1 MKYADL
7 HMHTSYSDGDYDIKE
22 VIEMAVGA
30 GIKTM
35 AITDHDRADHF
46 EKIKEIGKGFDIRLI
61 KGLEISAYDFESHKK
76 VHIVGLFLPERTPE
90 IDKLNAITNKKREAY
105 HISLLPKLAEDGF
118 DLDYTYLKTFAK
130 NSIIYKSDIFWAM
143 KAKYPERMEGV
154 GFKDIFHEKTTD
166 DLART
171 MGYIPVKDAI
181 EAVNAD
187 GGLSILAHPQE
198 YNNWDE
204 IEKYKEM
211 GLRAIEI
218 NHSRMK
224 DGDFDRAK
232 DFANRL
238 DLLMSGGSDFHRLGR
253 FELGD
258 FGLSQDEFKKLE
270 EDFYEKYCNS

>member
-46 EKIKEIGKGFDIRLI
+46 EKIKEIGKDFDIRLI
-61 KGLEISAYDFESHKK
+61 KGLEISAYDFDSHKK
-76 VHIVGLFLPERTPE
+76 VHIVGLFLPEKTPE

-105 HISLLPKLAEDGF
+105 HLSLLPKLAKDGF
-118 DLDYTYLKTFAK
+118 ELDYDYLKTFAK
-130 NSIIYKSDIFWAM
+130 NSIIYKSVIFWAM
-143 KAKYPERMEGV
+143 KKKYPERMEGL

-198 YNNWDE
+198 YDNWDE

-211 GLRAIEI
+211 GLRAMEI

-224 DGDFDRAK
+224 DGDFERAEDVAK
-232 DFANRL
+232 KL

-258 FGLSQDEFKKLE
+258 FGLSEDEFRALE
-270 EDFYEKYCNS
+270 DGFSRNN

>member
-46 EKIKEIGKGFDIRLI
+46 EKIKEIGKDFDIRLI
-61 KGLEISAYDFESHKK
+61 KGLEISAYDFDSHKK
-76 VHIVGLFLPERTPE
+76 VHIVGLFLPEKTPE

-105 HISLLPKLAEDGF
+105 HLSLLLKLAKDGF
-118 DLDYTYLKTFAK
+118 ELDYDYLKTFAK

-143 KAKYPERMEGV
+143 KAKYPERMEGL

-211 GLRAIEI
+211 GLRAMEI

-224 DGDFDRAK
+224 DGDFERAK
-232 DFANRL
+232 DFANKL

-258 FGLSQDEFKKLE
+258 YGLSEDEFRTLE
-270 EDFYEKYCNS
+270 DGFSRNN

>member
-22 VIEMAVGA
+22 VIEMAAGA

-46 EKIKEIGKGFDIRLI
+46 EKIKEIGKDFEIRLI
-61 KGLEISAYDFESHKK
+61 KGLEISAYDFDSHKK
-76 VHIVGLFLPERTPE
+76 VHIVGLFLPESTPE

-105 HISLLPKLAEDGF
+105 HLSLLPKLAKDGF
-118 DLDYTYLKTFAK
+118 ELDYEYLKTFAK

-143 KAKYPERMEGV
+143 KKKYPERMEGV
-154 GFKDIFHEKTTD
+154 GFKDIFDEKTTD
-166 DLART
+166 SLART

-181 EAVNAD
+181 EAVNTD

-198 YNNWDE
+198 YDNWDE
-204 IEKYKEM
+204 IKKYKEI
-211 GLRAIEI
+211 GLRAMEI

-224 DGDFDRAK
+224 DGDFERAEDVAK
-232 DFANRL
+232 KL

-253 FELGD
+253 FNLGD
-258 FGLSQDEFKKLE
+258 YGLSEDEFRALE
-270 EDFYEKYCNS
+270 DGFRKIV

>member
-7 HMHTSYSDGDYDIKE
+7 HMHTSYSDGDYDIRE
-22 VIEMAVGA
+22 VLEMAAQA
-30 GIKTM
+30 GLKTM

-46 EKIKEIGKGFDIRLI
+46 EKINEIGKDFDIRLI
-61 KGLEISAYDFESHKK
+61 KGLEISAYDFETHKK
-76 VHIVGLFLPERTPE
+76 VHIVGMFLPEKTPE

-118 DLDYTYLKTFAK
+118 DLDYAYLKTFAK

-143 KAKYPERMEGV
+143 KEKYPERMEGV

-166 DLART
+166 DLARA

-181 EAVNAD
+181 EAVNLD

-198 YNNWDE
+198 YDNWDE
-204 IEKYKEM
+204 IEIYKKM

-224 DGDFDRAK
+224 GGDFERAK
-232 DFANRL
+232 D
-238 DLLMSGGSDFHRLGR
+238 
-253 FELGD
+253 
-258 FGLSQDEFKKLE
+258 LSLIHI
-270 EDFYEKYCNS
+270 

>member
-1 MKYADL
+1 MKFADL

-22 VIEMAVGA
+22 VIEMAYKA
-30 GIKTM
+30 GLKTI

-46 EKIKEIGKGFDIRLI
+46 EKIKKAGKDYDIRLI
-61 KGLEISAYDFESHKK
+61 KGLEISAYDFEVHKK
-76 VHIVGLFLPERTPE
+76 VHIVGLFLPDSTPE

-105 HISLLPKLAEDGF
+105 HISLLPKLARDGF
-118 DLDYTYLKTFAK
+118 DLDYDYVKTFAK

-143 KAKYPERMEGV
+143 KEKYPEKMEGV
-154 GFKDIFHEKTTD
+154 GFKDIFHDKTTD
-166 DLART
+166 ELAKT

-181 EAVNAD
+181 KAVNAD

-198 YNNWDE
+198 YDNWDE
-204 IEKYKEM
+204 IGKYKKM

-224 DGDFDRAK
+224 NGDFERARE
-232 DFANRL
+232 FASKL

-253 FELGD
+253 FDLGD
-258 FGLSQDEFKKLE
+258 YGLSEDEFKNLE
-270 EDFYEKYCNS
+270 EDFFEKYCNC

>member
-7 HMHTSYSDGDYDIKE
+7 HMHTSYSDGDYDIRE
-22 VIEMAVGA
+22 VIEMAVEA

-46 EKIKEIGKGFDIRLI
+46 EKIKEIGKDFDIRLI

-181 EAVNAD
+181 EAVNKD

-198 YNNWDE
+198 YDNWDE

-224 DGDFDRAK
+224 DGDFERAK
-232 DFANRL
+232 DFANKL

-253 FELGD
+253 FDLGD
-258 FGLSQDEFKKLE
+258 YGLSQDEFKALE
-270 EDFYEKYCNS
+270 EGFRKNN

>member
-30 GIKTM
+30 GLKTM

-46 EKIKEIGKGFDIRLI
+46 EKIKEIGKDFDIRLI
-61 KGLEISAYDFESHKK
+61 KGLEISAYDFDSHKK
-76 VHIVGLFLPERTPE
+76 VHIVGLFLPESTPE

-105 HISLLPKLAEDGF
+105 HISLLPKLAKDGL
-118 DLDYTYLKTFAK
+118 DLDYEYIKSLAP
-130 NSIIYKSDIFWAM
+130 NSIIYKSDIYWAM
-143 KAKYPERMEGV
+143 KKKYPEKMEGV

-224 DGDFDRAK
+224 DGDFERAK
-232 DFANRL
+232 DFAKRL

-253 FELGD
+253 FDLGD
-258 FGLSQDEFKKLE
+258 YGLSEDEFKKLE

>member
-22 VIEMAVGA
+22 VIEMAVEA

-46 EKIKEIGKGFDIRLI
+46 EKIKEIVKDFDIRLI
-61 KGLEISAYDFESHKK
+61 KGLEISAYDFDSHKK
-76 VHIVGLFLPERTPE
+76 VHIVGLFLPEKTPE

-118 DLDYTYLKTFAK
+118 DLDYDYLKTFAK

-154 GFKDIFHEKTTD
+154 GFKDVFHEKTTD

-181 EAVNAD
+181 EAVNKD

-232 DFANRL
+232 DLANKL

-253 FELGD
+253 FDLGD
-258 FGLSQDEFKKLE
+258 YGLSQDEFKALE
-270 EDFYEKYCNS
+270 EGFRKNN

>member
-22 VIEMAVGA
+22 VIEMAYNA
-30 GIKTM
+30 GLKTI

-46 EKIKEIGKGFDIRLI
+46 EKIKEIGKDFDIRLI

-76 VHIVGLFLPERTPE
+76 VHIVGLFLPEETPE

-105 HISLLPKLAEDGF
+105 HISLLPELAKDGF
-118 DLDYTYLKTFAK
+118 DLDYDFVKTYAP
-130 NSIIYKSDIFWAM
+130 NSIIYKSDIFWSL
-143 KAKYPERMEGV
+143 KGKYPKEMENK
-154 GFKDIFHEKTTD
+154 GFKDIFNEKTTD
-166 DLART
+166 ELAKT

-198 YNNWDE
+198 YDNWDE
-204 IEKYKEM
+204 IEKYVGF

-224 DGDFDRAK
+224 AGDFKRAK
-232 DFANRL
+232 EFAKKY

-258 FGLSQDEFKKLE
+258 YGLNEDEFKKLE
-270 EDFYEKYCNS
+270 EDFYEKYCDS

>member
-22 VIEMAVGA
+22 LIEMAAKA

-46 EKIKEIGKGFDIRLI
+46 EKIKEIGKDFDIRLI
-61 KGLEISAYDFESHKK
+61 KGLEISAYNFESHKK
-76 VHIVGLFLPERTPE
+76 VHIVGLFLPETTPE

-105 HISLLPKLAEDGF
+105 HISLLPKLREDGF
-118 DLDYTYLKTFAK
+118 ELDYGYLKTFAK

-143 KAKYPERMEGV
+143 KAKYPEKMEGV

-198 YNNWDE
+198 YDNWDE

-218 NHSRMK
+218 NHSRME
-224 DGDFDRAK
+224 DHDFERAK
-232 DFANRL
+232 DFAKRL
-238 DLLMSGGSDFHRLGR
+238 DLLMSGGSDFHRLGK
-253 FELGD
+253 FDLGD
-258 FGLSQDEFKKLE
+258 YGLNEDEFKNLE
-270 EDFYEKYCNS
+270 EGFYEKYKK